1 MRNKLFFYIFLFNL
15 IVFSATAQDLSRR
28 DADSML
34 HALRTAGEDTAHI
47 RLLLRLAE
55 FEMFKPGERKADLD
69 SADGFIRQ
77 ARALNAVVKSPE
89 DDGYI
94 ILEQSYLANE
104 YKDRAKGRQLLEEA
118 IRILDKGNNHFLR
131 GKAYSALAGYFDI
144 NNSLEVPDRMRAFKQ
159 AIAAFKDGGYI
170 MEEAYAYKMLAETDS
185 SVEGTEQAL
194 NQSLSLYNSI
204 HYTQLQGVYDLF
216 ASLYIFNGNFPEAL
230 KWGLKALKT
239 AETVG
244 DSSMQLCTINNHI
257 AIIYELHRDSVNA
270 IKYFTEALR
279 IAERFDDKQ
288 TIYLLTHNIASIYF
302 NLQQPLPARDLLQH
316 IQERYGP
323 PDKGSVIT
331 YYQFVSDAL
340 KVYTLSKQFQRA
352 EPYYRQLA
360 GIKNE
365 DQFPKNNLSDFYVDI
380 LDYLLASGQYIRMLP
395 YLEKDEVV
403 AKAYGN
409 PRNLARLHKLWFSYD
424 TSRRDYKS
432 AVDHMLQYD
441 ALYGTIYTQAKD
453 RAIKELQVEFDT
465 KKKEDQIALLN
476 KEAMLE
482 KAHVKQANLV
492 KDFTLC
498 GILLTLVIAGL
509 LFRQNRLKQ
518 KNNRIILHKNEL
530 LEHLV
535 TEKEWLLKEVHHRVK
550 NNLHTV
556 ISLLRSQ
563 AAYLK
568 NDALKA
574 IENSQH
580 RIYAMSMIHQR
591 LYQSDDI
598 KTIEISHYLS
608 DLIQYLSDSFGP
620 PANVRIR
627 THIQPLTLDVAQ
639 AVPIGLIINET
650 VTNAFKY
657 AFPFDM
663 HGTITIELSQTGPL
677 VQLMVA
683 DNGIGLSHDPV
694 HTNTE
699 SLGIKLIMGLARD
712 LKGHVRFE
720 TDQGTRITFKFPADP
735 FDTMSM
741 TEYSSVAA
749 TSPSQLPHRIPE

>member
-1 MRNKLFFYIFLFNL
+1 MKNKLLCIFLFNL
-15 IVFSATAQDLSRR
+15 IVFAATSQDLSRHE
-28 DADSML
+28 ADSML
-34 HALRTAGEDTAHI
+34 RALKTAGQDTAHI
-47 RLLLRLAE
+47 HQLLRLAE
-55 FEMFKPGERKADLD
+55 FEMFKPGELKADLD
-69 SADGFIRQ
+69 TASSFINE
-77 ARALNAVVKSPE
+77 ARRLNTVIKSRE
-89 DDGYI
+89 YDGYI

-104 YKDRAKGRQLLEEA
+104 YEDRAKGRQLLEEA

-144 NNSLEVPDRMRAFKQ
+144 NNEAEIPDRMRAFKQ

-170 MEEAYAYKMLAETDS
+170 MEEAYVYKMLAETDS
-185 SVEGTEQAL
+185 SAEGTEQEL
-194 NQSLSLYNSI
+194 NQSLALYNSI
-204 HYTQLQGVYDLF
+204 QYTQLQGVYDMF

-230 KWGLKALKT
+230 KWGLKALNT

-257 AIIYELHRDSVNA
+257 AIIYQLHRDTVNA
-270 IKYFTEALR
+270 IKYFTDALR
-279 IAERFDDKQ
+279 IAERYDDKQ

-302 NLQQPLPARDLLQH
+302 NLQQPLPARALLQH
-316 IQERYGP
+316 IQEKYGR
-323 PDKGSVIT
+323 PDKGSSTT
-331 YYQFVSDAL
+331 YYTFVSDVL
-340 KVYTLSKQFQRA
+340 KIYTLLKQFQLA
-352 EPYYRQLA
+352 EPYYHQLA

-365 DQFPKNNLSDFYVDI
+365 SQFPRTNLSDFYVDI
-380 LDYLLASGQYIRMLP
+380 LDYLLASGQYSQMLP
-395 YLEKDEVV
+395 WLKKDEAV

-409 PRNLARLHKLWFSYD
+409 PRNMARLHHLWFSYD
-424 TSRRDYKS
+424 TSRHDYKS
-432 AVDHMLQYD
+432 AVGHILQYNM
-441 ALYGTIYTQAKD
+441 LYETIYTQARD
-453 RAIKELQVEFDT
+453 RAMKELQVEFDT
-465 KKKEDQIALLN
+465 KKKEDQINLLN
-476 KEAMLE
+476 KETLLE
-482 KAHVKQANLV
+482 KAKAKQANLV
-492 KDFTLC
+492 KNFTLC
-498 GILLTLVIAGL
+498 GILLTLVIAAL

-518 KNNRIILHKNEL
+518 KNNRIITHKNEL
-530 LEHLV
+530 LESLV

-598 KTIEISHYLS
+598 KTIEISHYIS

-627 THIQPLTLDVAQ
+627 SHIQPLTLNVAQ

-663 HGTITIELSQTGPL
+663 QGTITVELSQTGPL
-677 VQLMVA
+677 VQLTVA
-683 DNGIGLSHDPV
+683 DNGIGLSHDPM
-694 HTNTE
+694 HTSTE
-699 SLGIKLIMGLARD
+699 SLGIKLIIGLARD
-712 LKGHVRFE
+712 LKGDVHFE
-720 TDQGTRITFKFPADP
+720 TGQGTKIIFRFPADP

-741 TEYSSVAA
+741 TGYSAGSG
-749 TSPSQLPHRIPE
+749 TSSSQLPHRVPE